1 MQDKLSDIRNDYGKH
16 SLRLD
21 NMDRFPLVQLE
32 RWLQEAVRSQNPEP
46 TAMTVA
52 TVDVT
57 GQPSQ
62 RVVLLKEVSDQG
74 VVFYTNY
81 QSRKGQHLADNGKAS
96 ATFFWPL
103 NERQVRLEGRVEK
116 LPAEESDSY
125 FASRPRE
132 SQLGAWASPQSH
144 PVEDSGYL
152 ERRYRKLEQEFEGRT
167 IPRPPHWG
175 GYLLMPHLIEFWQ
188 GRPGRMHDRFVYR
201 LKENN
206 TWEIHQIAP

>member
-1 MQDKLSDIRNDYGKH
+1 
-16 SLRLD
+16 
-21 NMDRFPLVQLE
+21 MDRFPLVQLE